1 MTIDYQALK
10 NRKFEPIEQS
20 YDVKDTMLYALGVC
34 CGDDPTDRRDL
45 RFVYEEELQALPT
58 MATVLC
64 APGFWLNQADTG
76 VNWKQVLHGEQFLTV
91 HRPLA
96 PSGRLIGR
104 QWIEEIVDK
113 GEGRGALI
121 YVRRELSDADTE
133 ELVCTVGLSSFA
145 RADGGFGG
153 PERSAKPFHKLPE
166 RASDLVCDLPT
177 WNHSSLLYRLN
188 GDFNPIHA
196 DPAAAASA
204 GFDRPILHGLCTYGV
219 AGHALVRSLCDND
232 ATRLREMNVRFS
244 APVLPGETIRTEIW
258 REGDGTAGFR
268 SIALE
273 RDTVI
278 LNNGLVRFV

>member
-1 MTIDYQALK
+1 MAIDYHALK
-10 NRKFEPIEQS
+10 NRRFEPIEQS
-20 YDVKDTMLYALGVC
+20 YDIKDTILYALGVC

-45 RFVYEEELQALPT
+45 RFVYEEGIQALPT

-64 APGFWLNQADTG
+64 SPGFWLKQPDTG
-76 VNWKQVLHGEQFLTV
+76 VTWQQVLHGEQFLV
-91 HRPLA
+91 IHRPLA
-96 PSGRLIGR
+96 PSGRLVGR
-104 QWIEEIVDK
+104 QWIEEIVNK

-121 YVRRELSDADTE
+121 YVKRELTDAETG

-153 PERSAKPFHKLPE
+153 ASGPFKPVHKLPE
-166 RASDLVCDLPT
+166 REPDLVCDLPT
-177 WNHSSLLYRLN
+177 WRHSGLIYRLN

-204 GFDRPILHGLCTYGV
+204 GFERPILHGLCTYGI

-232 ATRLREMNVRFS
+232 ATRLREMNLRFS

-268 SIALE
+268 SIAVE
-273 RDTVI
+273 RGVTV
-278 LNNGLVRFV
+278 LNNGWVRYE